1 MKTWHWL
8 GVVAVCALLF
18 SASIGAEEGG
28 EAKTEAPAA
37 GEGEKKTEAPA
48 AGEGEKKAEEAP
60 AGEAVTLTG
69 RLSSGKAG
77 SAANL
82 RVKDDTDPKKAAYKN
97 YSLWAEG
104 ETLKAVEDARKSGN
118 DVEVQGVLAKDGV
131 NIKVSAIEELPK
143 KGKAAGKSG
152 AKSPAKTK

>member
-18 SASIGAEEGG
+18 SVSIRAEEG
-28 EAKTEAPAA
+28 

-60 AGEAVTLTG
+60 KGDPVTLTG
-69 RLSSGKAG
+69 RLSAGKGGA
-77 SAANL
+77 AANL
-82 RVKDDTDPKKAAYKN
+82 RVKDETDPKKAAYKN
-97 YSLWAEG
+97 YNLWAEG
-104 ETLKAVEDARKSGN
+104 DTAKAVEDARKAGN
-118 DVEVQGVLAKDGV
+118 EVEVKGELAKDGV
-131 NIKVSAIEELPK
+131 NIKVSEIKQLPK
-143 KGKAAGKSG
+143 KGKASGKSG

>member
-1 MKTWHWL
+1 MRTWHWL

-18 SASIGAEEGG
+18 SASIRAEEGG

-69 RLSSGKAG
+69 RLSSGKGG
-77 SAANL
+77 SAATL
-82 RVKDDTDPKKAAYKN
+82 RVKDETDPKKAAYKN
-97 YSLWAEG
+97 YNLWAEG
-104 ETLKAVEDARKSGN
+104 ETAKAVEDARKAGN
-118 DVEVQGVLAKDGV
+118 DVEVKGELAKDGL
-131 NIKVSAIEELPK
+131 NIKVSEIKQLPK
-143 KGKAAGKSG
+143 KGKGAGKTG
-152 AKSPAKTK
+152 GKTGAKTK